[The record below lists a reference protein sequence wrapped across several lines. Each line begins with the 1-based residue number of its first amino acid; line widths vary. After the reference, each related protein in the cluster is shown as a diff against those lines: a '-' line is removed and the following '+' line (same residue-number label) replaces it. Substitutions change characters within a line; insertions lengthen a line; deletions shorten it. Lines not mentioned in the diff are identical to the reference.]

1 MTPHSITY
9 RTIRAALRFAVLG
22 AAAYLFGTFVQGLI
36 QAQAGALVVFGL
48 GLLFQLGLRRMARPC
63 LAPANL
69 PTPGPNT
76 STASPATTSPATTY
90 TSTPKS
96 TSGHG
101 PAPNAPPKREKN
113 CDDRF
118 D

>member
-48 GLLFQLGLRRMARPC
+48 GLLFCGLVA
-63 LAPANL
+63 ANW
-69 PTPGPNT
+69 
-76 STASPATTSPATTY
+76 ASDVW
-90 TSTPKS
+90 
-96 TSGHG
+96 H
-101 PAPNAPPKREKN
+101 
-113 CDDRF
+113 DRV
-118 D
+118 